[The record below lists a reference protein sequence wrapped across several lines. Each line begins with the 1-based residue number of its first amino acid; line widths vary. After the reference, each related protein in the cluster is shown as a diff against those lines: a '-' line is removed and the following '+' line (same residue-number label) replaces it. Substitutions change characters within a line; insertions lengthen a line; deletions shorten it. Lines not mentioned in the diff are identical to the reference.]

1 MIARQEWRFGERLSF
16 TPDLRQKITER
27 IDRFDDIVLLLQI
40 RFRGEIRISGR
51 TGKIHQS
58 RNAIKRFS
66 QFIQIAVP
74 EILILNFR
82 QQCVFAQHGAPFE
95 KLLSDFLNLLFRGF
109 LNRTRRQKETH
120 LFRLI
125 RHIRKAAP
133 FLIGQKR
140 QLMFTNLLF
149 SPFQHFPGTG
159 LQGDR
164 LDLLRRRIPLILFVK
179 LGNPFFDLL
188 TALRTAYQNL
198 FRNSGNFK
206 TSNLTFAIPFHFK
219 LVTETAALA
228 GKLILIGFPRITDRL
243 EHLRWIECLER
254 PVPLLRHIHD
264 HVVRVK
270 LRIKQPAVV
279 MMILRID
286 ELPGE
291 LEILRRIR
299 FALADTDGRKTLQ
312 LPHPDLH
319 RFPVRFDQM
328 RIEQ

>member
-1 MIARQEWRFGERLSF
+1 MITKQGQQPGERLSF
-16 TPDLRQKITER
+16 TPDLRQKIAER

-51 TGKIHQS
+51 TGKVHQS
-58 RNAIKRFS
+58 RNAIKCFP

-74 EILILNFR
+74 EILILDFR

-95 KLLSDFLNLLFRGF
+95 KLLSDFLNLLFRCF

-149 SPFQHFPGTG
+149 SPFQHLPGTG

-164 LDLLRRRIPLILFVK
+164 LDFFRCRVSLILFVK

-198 FRNSGNFK
+198 FRNSGDFK
-206 TSNLTFAIPFHFK
+206 TGNLTFAIPFHFK
-219 LVTETAALA
+219 FVTETEALA
-228 GKLILIGFPRITDRL
+228 GKRILIGFPRITDRL
-243 EHLRWIECLER
+243 EHLRRVQRLER
-254 PVPLLRHIHD
+254 AVPFLRHIHD

-270 LRIKQPAVV
+270 LRIQHPAVV

-286 ELPGE
+286 ELTGE
-291 LEILRRIR
+291 FEVFRRIR
-299 FALADTDGRKTLQ
+299 LTFADTHGGKPFQ

-319 RFPVRFDQM
+319 RFPVCFDQT